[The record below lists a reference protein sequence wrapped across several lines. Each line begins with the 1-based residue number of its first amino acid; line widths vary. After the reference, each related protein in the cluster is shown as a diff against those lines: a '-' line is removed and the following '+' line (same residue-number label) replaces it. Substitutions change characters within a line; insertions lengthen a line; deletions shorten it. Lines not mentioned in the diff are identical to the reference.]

1 MSTNPLCTCRSMV
14 TIAIVAAAFVPMS
27 ARAQVIVNGSFEQPT
42 TNTAITVNGPANT
55 TGLPGWTVG
64 LVSIDVVNAA
74 GNGFLTGPAFDGA
87 QYVDLDGSPGPGEI
101 SQTLATVLGQSYSLS
116 FAYGNNVVGAQSSN
130 PGATVALTGS
140 DLTPFTIN
148 HSTSTTSN
156 LGWTVFT
163 GTFTATGT
171 SATLS
176 FTSTSTGG
184 NGGILL
190 DAVSVTPVPE
200 PGAFA
205 LVSMST
211 VGWVTFWRRRGQ
223 SITPTATL
231 SA

>member
-1 MSTNPLCTCRSMV
+1 MV

-27 ARAQVIVNGSFEQPT
+27 AHAQVIVNGSFEQPAT
-42 TNTAITVNGPANT
+42 STVVTVNGPANT

-64 LVSIDVVNAA
+64 LVSIDVVNAT

-87 QYVDLDGSPGPGEI
+87 QYLDLDGSPGPGQI
-101 SQTLATVLGQSYSLS
+101 SQTFSTTVGQSYVLS
-116 FAYGNNVVGAQSSN
+116 FAYGNNTIGAQSPN
-130 PGATVALTGS
+130 PGATVTVTGS
-140 DLTPFTIN
+140 DLAPFTVN
-148 HSTSTTSN
+148 HSTSTTNN
-156 LGWTVFT
+156 LDWTVFT

-171 SATLS
+171 TAVLS

-205 LVSMST
+205 LVGMSA
-211 VGWVTFWRRRGQ
+211 VGWPTFWRRRWQ
-223 SITPTATL
+223 SNSPAATL